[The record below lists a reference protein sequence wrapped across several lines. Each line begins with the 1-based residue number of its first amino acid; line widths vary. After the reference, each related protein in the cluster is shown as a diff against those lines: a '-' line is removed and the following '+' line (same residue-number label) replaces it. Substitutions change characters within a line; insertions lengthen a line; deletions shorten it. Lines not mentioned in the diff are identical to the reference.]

1 MCHHRGDIPDWD
13 RERVVINLDDEDDT
27 AEEAD
32 DELPDFLNEEG
43 SDDTTVLT
51 DGGDES

>member
-13 RERVVINLDDEDDT
+13 RERVMELDDEDDT
-27 AEEAD
+27 AAEAD
-32 DELPDFLNEEG
+32 DKLPDFLNEEG
-43 SDDTTVLT
+43 SDEMTVLT